1 MIAAQAIARDAAVVT
16 GNVADFAPTGARVL
30 DPF

>member
-1 MIAAQAIARDAAVVT
+1 MIAAQALARDATVVT
-16 GNVADFAPTGARVL
+16 GNASDFAPTGARVL